1 MRVLMKG
8 TEAMAEAA
16 IRAGC
21 NAYFGYPITPQTE
34 LIHYMSRRMP
44 EVGGVFLQAESEV
57 SVINMVY
64 GAAAAGVRVMT
75 SSSSPGISLMQEG
88 ISYLV
93 GAELPAVLINVMRG
107 GPGLG
112 NIQPSQSDYFQST
125 KGGGHGD
132 YKLITFA
139 PSSVSEAASM
149 VYGAFDIAEKY
160 RHPVMILADGA
171 LGQIMEPVSLP
182 EQGTS
187 KPSVKDWA
195 LTGAKGRPANKILS
209 FYLDP
214 KTLEEHNLRL
224 QEKFK
229 NINEEINFEEDISDD
244 MEILAVA
251 YGTVARILKSA
262 VYRLRNEGR
271 KIGFFRPISLWPF
284 PEDALK
290 EASKKAKL
298 VFVSEMSYG
307 QMLEDVRRVVPDEI
321 EVKFYGRAGGVVP
334 SPNELYNKLKSLLE
348 RRA

>member
-1 MRVLMKG
+1 VRVLMKG

-21 NAYFGYPITPQTE
+21 SAYFGYPITPQTE
-34 LIHYMSRRMP
+34 LIHYMARRMP
-44 EVGGVFLQAESEV
+44 EAGGVFLQAESEV

-75 SSSSPGISLMQEG
+75 SSSSPGVSLMQEG

-149 VYGAFDIAEKY
+149 VYDAFDITEKY

-182 EQGTS
+182 EQGAN
-187 KPSVKDWA
+187 KPSIKNWA
-195 LTGAKGRPANKILS
+195 LTGAKGRPANKIFS

-214 KTLEEHNLRL
+214 KGLEDHNLRL

-229 NINEEINFEEDISDD
+229 NINDEIKYEEDISDD
-244 MEILAVA
+244 MEILVVA
-251 YGTVARILKSA
+251 YGTVARILKNA
-262 VYRLRNEGR
+262 VQKLRGEGR
-271 KIGFFRPISLWPF
+271 KIGIFRPISLWPF
-284 PEDALK
+284 PESALK
-290 EASKKAKL
+290 SASMKSKQ

-307 QMLEDVRRVVPDEI
+307 QMLEDVRRIVPDEI
-321 EVKFYGRAGGVVP
+321 EIKFYGRAGGVVP
-334 SPNELYNKLKSLLE
+334 SPNELYIKLKSLLE
-348 RRA
+348 GGA